1 MTRSDLVWHFRLLWL
16 RTVWFGRFV
25 SSEHIRFWPFL
36 AICEL
41 LRFGWYKFPMLLQ
54 QVWFGSLVSGLV
66 WPKFLMLLP
75 LVWFGSLV
83 SGLVWPKFLML
94 LPLVW
99 FGSLVSGLV
108 WPKCPMLLQLVW
120 FGSLV
125 SGLVW
130 PKCQLAW
137 RDDKYCTTGE
147 HAIPSLSNRSGEKI

>member
-1 MTRSDLVWHFRLLWL
+1 MSVLHTVHYNRCTLYSVQYSSAGFTVGNRLIRLLLQKPAWLCINVYNSCIWFGLVGMSPVTRSDLVWHFRLLWL

-66 WPKFLMLLP
+66 WPK
-75 LVWFGSLV
+75 
-83 SGLVWPKFLML
+83 
-94 LPLVW
+94 
-99 FGSLVSGLV
+99 
-108 WPKCPMLLQLVW
+108 
-120 FGSLV
+120 
-125 SGLVW
+125 
-130 PKCQLAW
+130 CQLAW

-147 HAIPSLSNRSGEKI
+147 HAIYPLSNRSGEKN